1 MEFEPTVSAV
11 NMYTTYKSWWF
22 TGMLYLALGIILS
35 LAIFEEPAADASFLP
50 LPFYITVS
58 RTLDCIP
65 ADLLFFFHTQVT
77 VEILC
82 VGFFMFRLAHEFLFS
97 KKSLFW
103 KDAKHIM
110 IIIILALT
118 LIDICIYTGLVES
131 GISTVR
137 WSRILRPLLIVNIP
151 EGKILGYQYAKYLL
165 LFYFRKTNKTSL

>member
-1 MEFEPTVSAV
+1 MRSDCIFRLSGST
-11 NMYTTYKSWWF
+11 KIF
-22 TGMLYLALGIILS
+22 YLALGIILS
-35 LAIFEEPAADASFLP
+35 LAIFEEPAANASFLP

-58 RTLDCIP
+58 RTLYGIP
-65 ADLLFFFHTQVT
+65 SNIKFVFLTQVT
-77 VEILC
+77 LEILC

-131 GISTVR
+131 GVSTVR

-151 EGKILGYQYAKYLL
+151 EGKILRFLL
-165 LFYFRKTNKTSL
+165 ADN